1 MEWPISQRVTDP
13 RASSQQEAGHALAKH
28 VSRGEHLDTKVTE
41 LGLVLL
47 ATSENELEQAAFA
60 LQQIVPDLILGKPQL
75 NYIYGEQLLEPFAVA
90 RVKIPKEST
99 AGVLADLLTRRAKLR
114 SEVESNG
121 YVTLEVEMPM
131 SELFGY
137 STTLR
142 SLTQALGSFDQS
154 FSGYGPSPSVDG
166 TDHVGV

>member
-1 MEWPISQRVTDP
+1 MEWPISQRITDP

-41 LGLVLL
+41 LGLVIL

-60 LQQIVPDLILGKPQL
+60 LQQIAPGLILGKPQL
-75 NYIYGEQLLEPFAVA
+75 NYIYGEKPLEPFVVA
-90 RVKIPKEST
+90 RVKIPKKST
-99 AGVLADLLTRRAKLR
+99 AGVLADLLTRRAKLK

-121 YVTLEVEMPM
+121 YATLEVEMPM

-142 SLTQALGSFDQS
+142 SLTQALGSFEQTY
-154 FSGYGPSPSVDG
+154 SGYGPSPSVDG
-166 TDHVGV
+166 TDHVDV